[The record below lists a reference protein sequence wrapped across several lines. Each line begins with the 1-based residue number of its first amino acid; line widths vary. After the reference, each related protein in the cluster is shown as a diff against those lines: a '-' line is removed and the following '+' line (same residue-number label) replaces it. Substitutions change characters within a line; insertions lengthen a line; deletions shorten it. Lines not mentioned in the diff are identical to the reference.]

1 MACSDIDSHII
12 KACKKKDKAAQKALY
27 EHYASYV
34 YGICLRYAKNS
45 QDAEDLMQDAF
56 VKILKNIKRY
66 KDYGS
71 FTGWL
76 TRIAVNTAIS
86 FYRKKARHMTS
97 PDSEAVDK
105 EADQPFFVDSHVF
118 AKDIVE
124 AIKKLPDGYRLVF
137 NLYAIEGYDH
147 NEIGEML
154 GIAASSSRSQYFR
167 ARKMLQKALEPTY
180 RELKTG

>member
-1 MACSDIDSHII
+1 MACSEIESHII
-12 KACKKKDKAAQKALY
+12 EACKRKEKAAQKALY

-34 YGICLRYAKNS
+34 YGISLRYAKNK

-76 TRIAVNTAIS
+76 TRIAINTAIS
-86 FYRKKARHMTS
+86 YYRKKVRQMTS
-97 PDSEAVDK
+97 ADSDAVGR
-105 EADQPFFVDSHVF
+105 EADKPFYVDSYVF

-124 AIKKLPDGYRLVF
+124 AIKSLPDGYRLVF
-137 NLYAIEGYDH
+137 NLYAVEGYDH
-147 NEIGEML
+147 KEIGKML
-154 GIAASSSRSQYFR
+154 DIAPSSSRSQYFR
-167 ARKMLQKALEPTY
+167 ARQMLQKKLESTY
-180 RELKTG
+180 QRV